1 MDGWKHGKHFAMVV
15 CPIYQL
21 PSRSSQIYKQASVRN
36 VCILTY
42 SHLSLLVNYAE
53 AEGNEKADRLLHKV
67 FQTIPALNP
76 SKNAIDYW
84 LAVNRT
90 ILDYS
95 GVIKELWE
103 TEKKAAT
110 KSVEIGKTEG
120 LTYLACERERIMRM
134 SHDEALK
141 ELIKTNKIESKIKTI
156 QSISDSGLF
165 GIRGCLYKIDKEKH
179 FAIQN
184 P

>member
-1 MDGWKHGKHFAMVV
+1 M
-15 CPIYQL
+15 
-21 PSRSSQIYKQASVRN
+21 
-36 VCILTY
+36 LTY

-53 AEGNEKADRLLHKV
+53 AEGKEKAERLLHKV

-95 GVIKELWE
+95 GIIQELWE
-103 TEKKAAT
+103 IEKKAAT
-110 KSVEIGKTEG
+110 ESIEIGKTEG
-120 LTYLACERERIMRM
+120 LTYLACEREKIMRM

-141 ELIKTNKIESKIKTI
+141 ELI
-156 QSISDSGLF
+156 
-165 GIRGCLYKIDKEKH
+165 
-179 FAIQN
+179 
-184 P
+184 